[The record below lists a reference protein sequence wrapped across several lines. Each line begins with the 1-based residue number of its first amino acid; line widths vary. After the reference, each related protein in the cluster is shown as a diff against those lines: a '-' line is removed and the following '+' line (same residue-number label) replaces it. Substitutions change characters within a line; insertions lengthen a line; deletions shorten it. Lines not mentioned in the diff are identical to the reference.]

1 MQNIIHMKNN
11 LLETIAQNWKLEA
24 KLETSRYFYHYTEVS
39 AILDNIKCFVI
50 GRKGTGK
57 TAICNHIVNIKKY
70 DCFSERLNFKNYPFN
85 ELYSL
90 YNDRYT
96 APNQY
101 ITLWKYLIYSSVCKL
116 MSENEAID
124 LDVRKELLKIYPK
137 NNIKQLARRVSEW
150 TSAEFGI
157 NVLGNGGNL
166 KADRTITNPQAS
178 ISWLEKVNILEDI
191 IANHCDESKYYIVFD
206 ELDEDYREL
215 SDNDTDVKLYKS
227 LLTSLFKAVQD
238 VKATFSTT
246 NLRIMPIV
254 FLRDDIYALL
264 NDADKNKWSDFK
276 IELEWT
282 EDKIKKMIAYRISCD
297 VNNGNSVLT
306 FNNAW
311 DRIFAPGKV
320 RYGRNMSKKISS
332 FDFIARSTHM
342 RPRDFIKYIQTCCVY
357 AIERDE
363 NLISANTIKL
373 VDRAFSNYLKGEIRD
388 EVFPLLPEIESI
400 FQIISNIRKQIFTGQ
415 EFSKEHKKYIDLG
428 TVQQRNS
435 TYVLD
440 TLFNFSVIGNEE
452 RFHGGRHFF
461 KYLHTNMTYNMEE
474 NIVLHRGLLKSL
486 QII

>member
-1 MQNIIHMKNN
+1 MENS
-11 LLETIAQNWKLEA
+11 LLHTISQNWKLEA
-24 KLETSRYFYHYTEVS
+24 KLEASRYFYHYTEVS
-39 AILDNIKCFVI
+39 AILDNTKCFVI

-57 TAICNHIVNIKKY
+57 TAICSHIVNKKDY

-124 LDVRKELLKIYPK
+124 TDVRNELLKIYPK

-178 ISWLEKVNILEDI
+178 ISWLDKVNILEDI

-215 SDNDTDVKLYKS
+215 RDNDTDVKLYKS

-320 RYGRNMSKKISS
+320 RYGRNMSKK
-332 FDFIARSTHM
+332 FLR
-342 RPRDFIKYIQTCCVY
+342 
-357 AIERDE
+357 
-363 NLISANTIKL
+363 LIS
-373 VDRAFSNYLKGEIRD
+373 
-388 EVFPLLPEIESI
+388 
-400 FQIISNIRKQIFTGQ
+400 
-415 EFSKEHKKYIDLG
+415 
-428 TVQQRNS
+428 
-435 TYVLD
+435 
-440 TLFNFSVIGNEE
+440 
-452 RFHGGRHFF
+452 
-461 KYLHTNMTYNMEE
+461 
-474 NIVLHRGLLKSL
+474 
-486 QII
+486 

>member
-1 MQNIIHMKNN
+1 MENS
-11 LLETIAQNWKLEA
+11 LLHTISQNWKLEA
-24 KLETSRYFYHYTEVS
+24 KLEASRYFYHYTEVS
-39 AILDNIKCFVI
+39 AILDNTKCFVI

-57 TAICNHIVNIKKY
+57 TAICSHIVNKKDY

-124 LDVRKELLKIYPK
+124 TDVRNELLKIYPK

-157 NVLGNGGNL
+157 SVLGNGGNL

-178 ISWLEKVNILEDI
+178 ISWLDKVNILEDI

-215 SDNDTDVKLYKS
+215 RDNDTDVKLYKS

-342 RPRDFIKYIQTCCVY
+342 RPRDFIKYIQTCCAY
-357 AIERDE
+357 AIERKE
-363 NLISANTIKL
+363 TLISARTIKL
-373 VDRAFSNYLKGEIRD
+373 VDRAFSNYLKGEIID
-388 EVFPLLPEIESI
+388 EIFPLLPEIESI
-400 FQIISNIRKQIFTGQ
+400 FQIISKIRKQIFTGQ
-415 EFSKEHKKYIDLG
+415 EFSKEYKKLIDLG
-428 TVQQRNS
+428 IVQQRNS

-440 TLFNFSVIGNEE
+440 VLFNFSVIGNEE
-452 RFHGGRHFF
+452 RYHEGRHFF